1 MTTTVYLWRANQSEP
16 DHDDSIFAFTDE
28 RGTPPPEPTRQVY
41 ENGLADDRSLYD
53 DWQLIGEVD
62 CEEMFNNHLSDCIVV
77 VDIGGYHY
85 FAEDVY
91 RFNLYRSKSGKPK
104 HICS

>member
-16 DHDDSIFAFTDE
+16 GHDDSIFAFTDE

-53 DWQLIGEVD
+53 AWQMIGEVD
-62 CEEMFNNHLSDCIVV
+62 IEDQTMNNHRGETFIIDANN
-77 VDIGGYHY
+77 GKPY

-91 RFNLYRSKSGKPK
+91 RFNRYRSIK
-104 HICS
+104 